1 MEAVNKVVF
10 TNRGIKMTYNAS
22 TAEEKLD
29 IIDLP
34 RLRAL
39 VESRTEAG
47 AFGYVDGGSSD
58 EQVLQ
63 DNETAFRHYQ
73 LIPRML
79 QNIAEPDMTTTLFDI
94 PLGMPIIAAPIAA

>member
-47 AFGYVDGGSSD
+47 GHLVMLMVDHRMSRCSRIMK
-58 EQVLQ
+58 
-63 DNETAFRHYQ
+63 RH
-73 LIPRML
+73 
-79 QNIAEPDMTTTLFDI
+79 FV
-94 PLGMPIIAAPIAA
+94 IIS

>member
-1 MEAVNKVVF
+1 MEASNEVVF

-47 AFGYVDGGSSD
+47 AFGYVQFSCSNKK
-58 EQVLQ
+58 VCFPTFL
-63 DNETAFRHYQ
+63 Y
-73 LIPRML
+73 LK
-79 QNIAEPDMTTTLFDI
+79 
-94 PLGMPIIAAPIAA
+94 